1 MSLAD
6 HAASLVKER
15 ELKTL
20 VIDLERVPGWARAYD
35 AKVKYINKAMW
46 EEPTRTI
53 CFAAKWL
60 GSPAVEF
67 ASVWDQDD
75 DHLAQ
80 RSFELFDEADLVLT
94 YYGKGAD
101 IPWLRAQW
109 AKRHLGEPSTWHDLD
124 LYATVK
130 RFKLESSSLDYAAKF
145 LGVVSKVDKYDFRV
159 GDAAVAGDPAA
170 QRRIRRYNIG
180 DIRAT
185 EALYWPLL
193 PHIKPHPHV
202 APARYFDQM
211 CCPRCG
217 SPDVHRSGLYTPGTY
232 TYCEYRCAVDKGV
245 FKAEFHHRG
254 PSVRAL

>member
-1 MSLAD
+1 VSLSERAAD
-6 HAASLVKER
+6 LVKQR
-15 ELKTL
+15 ELRTL
-20 VIDLERVPGWARAYD
+20 IIDLERVPGHCRAYD

-46 EEPTRTI
+46 ETPTRTI
-53 CFAAKWL
+53 CWAAKWL
-60 GSPAVEF
+60 GEKPVEF

-80 RSFELFDEADLVLT
+80 RSWELFDEADAIIT

-101 IPWLRAQW
+101 VPWLLAQW
-109 AKRHLGEPSTWHDLD
+109 AKRGLGEPSTYHHFD

-130 RFKLESSSLDYAAKF
+130 KLGLESNSLDYAARF
-145 LGVVSKVDKYDFRV
+145 LDVATKVDKYDFRV
-159 GDAAVAGDPAA
+159 GDAAVAGDEAA

-180 DIRAT
+180 DIHST

-202 APARYFDQM
+202 APNRYFEQM

-217 SPDVHRSGLYTPGTY
+217 SSDIQRCGLYRPGVY
-232 TYCEYRCAVDKGV
+232 TYAEYRCSVDRGV
-245 FKAEFHHRG
+245 FKAEFHHKG